1 MFVLLARQRGRQQK
15 RQPSKKQAG
24 IAKHS
29 QGMKILWY
37 PNSITANLKTLPNRT
52 YMYRGR
58 ALASEFPLRAR
69 TISREALHAKCVV
82 FPPGTLFDIVAIGTA
97 KCLTT
102 EAIRSRKISCGATP
116 RAMPLV
122 VSSGC
127 SSAVPVG
134 EMPMFQQLGLSLQSN
149 GSFWLGV
156 GAFR

>member
-58 ALASEFPLRAR
+58 ALASEFPMRAR
-69 TISREALHAKCVV
+69 TISREALHAKFVV
-82 FPPGTLFDIVAIGTA
+82 CSPPGTLFDIIAIETA

-127 SSAVPVG
+127 SSAVPVS
-134 EMPMFQQLGLSLQSN
+134 EMPMFQQLGLSLQS
-149 GSFWLGV
+149 
-156 GAFR
+156 